1 MIQRCTW
8 AARARWTWKAGSR
21 PGSGPCIVRV
31 PGATTTQEGRRHERA
46 GARVRR
52 AQQQQGRAR
61 GHVLPHGP
69 ARSASIGTTDTPTA
83 TSSYSTR
90 TYVLTDPSL
99 SSLIWLVR
107 SSAEQEKA
115 RRAPLINMK
124 ELDGSDLNKKNTFA
138 PAGNRTRV
146 CTVAGYYSTT
156 RPLVPCGIISRYNL

>member
-61 GHVLPHGP
+61 GHVLPPHGP

-138 PAGNRTRV
+138 PSRESNPGLYRGRV
-146 CTVAGYYSTT
+146 LFYH
-156 RPLVPCGIISRYNL
+156 